1 MGGSV
6 DPDLVVRAQRGDH
19 ASFERLALALSD
31 RVHGVAFNI
40 LRDREQAE
48 DATQQTLMAVWR
60 DLPQLRD
67 PARFEAWVYRIAVRA
82 CHAEARRSRRWLSVV
97 SPLAGDGPTVTDAA
111 LEAVVDR
118 DRFDRAFHRLSVD
131 QRTVIVLH
139 HYLGLTIEQVA
150 ETVGISDG
158 TVKSRLN
165 RGCARLRTALAVDA
179 TDTAETTRMGVAR

>member
-6 DPDLVVRAQRGDH
+6 DPDLVVQAQGGDH
-19 ASFERLALALSD
+19 AAFERLALAVSD
-31 RVHGVAFNI
+31 RVHGVAYNI
-40 LRDREQAE
+40 LRDRDRAE
-48 DATQQTLMAVWR
+48 DATQQTLMAIWR

-82 CHAEARRSRRWLSVV
+82 CHAEARRARRWLSVV
-97 SPLAGDGPTVTDAA
+97 SPWSGDGPAVTDTH
-111 LEAVVDR
+111 LEAVADR
-118 DRFDRAFHRLSVD
+118 DQFDRAFGRLSVD

-150 ETVGISDG
+150 ETIGVSDG

-165 RGCARLRTALAVDA
+165 RGCARLRTAL
-179 TDTAETTRMGVAR
+179 TLDTADTGETARMGVTR

>member
-6 DPDLVVRAQRGDH
+6 DPDLVVQAQGGDH
-19 ASFERLALALSD
+19 AAFERLALAVSD

-40 LRDREQAE
+40 LRDRDRAE
-48 DATQQTLMAVWR
+48 DATQQTLLAVWR

-97 SPLAGDGPTVTDAA
+97 APWSEDVPTVLDTD
-111 LEAVVDR
+111 LEAVADR
-118 DRFDRAFHRLSVD
+118 DQFERAFRRLSMD

-139 HYLGLTIEQVA
+139 HFLGLTIEQVA
-150 ETVGISDG
+150 ETVGVSDG
-158 TVKSRLN
+158 TVKSRLS
-165 RGCARLRTALAVDA
+165 RACAKLRTSLRADEAD
-179 TDTAETTRMGVAR
+179 TDGTTRLGVTR

>member
-6 DPDLVVRAQRGDH
+6 DPDLVVQAQGGDH
-19 ASFERLALALSD
+19 AAFERLAHVVSD

-40 LRDREQAE
+40 LRDSDQAE
-48 DATQQTLMAVWR
+48 DATQQTLLAVWR

-67 PARFEAWVYRIAVRA
+67 PGRFEAWVYRIAVRA
-82 CHAEARRSRRWLSVV
+82 CQAEARRTRRWLSVV
-97 SPLAGDGPTVTDAA
+97 SPWTGDGPTVIDAD
-111 LEAVVDR
+111 LQAVADR
-118 DRFDRAFHRLSVD
+118 DQFDRAFRRLSVD

-150 ETVGISDG
+150 EMAGVSDG

-165 RGCARLRTALAVDA
+165 RGCARLRTALTVDA
-179 TDTAETTRMGVAR
+179 TDTGETTRMGVTR

>member
-6 DPDLVVRAQRGDH
+6 DPELVIQAQGGDH
-19 ASFERLALALSD
+19 AAFERLALVVSD

-40 LRDREQAE
+40 LRDSHQAE

-82 CHAEARRSRRWLSVV
+82 CHAEARRTRRWLSVV
-97 SPLAGDGPTVTDAA
+97 TPWPSDGPTISDTD
-111 LEAVVDR
+111 LEAVADR
-118 DRFDRAFHRLSVD
+118 DQFDRAFRRLSVD

-150 ETVGISDG
+150 ETVGVSDG

-165 RGCARLRTALAVDA
+165 RGYGRLRTALAVDA
-179 TDTAETTRMGVAR
+179 TDAGETTRMGVNR